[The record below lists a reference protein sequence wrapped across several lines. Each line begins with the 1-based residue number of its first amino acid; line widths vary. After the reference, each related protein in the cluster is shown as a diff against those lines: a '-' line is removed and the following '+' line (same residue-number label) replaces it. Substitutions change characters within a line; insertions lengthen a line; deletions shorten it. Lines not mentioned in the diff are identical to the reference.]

1 MEIKNKKNEK
11 FEEIGAKEF
20 NRRTS
25 HTYEEFNEE
34 YMTEDGESKWPFK
47 IR

>member
-1 MEIKNKKNEK
+1 MRKEK

-25 HTYEEFNEE
+25 HTYEEFDEKYMIENEA
-34 YMTEDGESKWPFK
+34 SN
-47 IR
+47 